1 MKQDWKDI
9 LKEGM
14 ANHEEQVPEG
24 LWENIE
30 QSLDERTAQR
40 KPMGYRWM
48 AYVAAAMIALATGSY
63 WLLRETP
70 ATVIPEGTP
79 VSSHTITQH
88 HTQPETS
95 AETFIPVEKPDLV
108 AQARP
113 AMSHQDSVEVLL
125 DNTATTEI
133 IEPDPEKPD
142 KTETIQ
148 PVVIDEKDYTQ
159 PEQTEET
166 KPENRQPSIAT
177 SLQNGSINNKR
188 RSKTA
193 SSGHKLTASI
203 YGNNAFGQAENRLW
217 AIKAAVKPGEG
228 LASAGEIHGQQ
239 TIKKDNNYYIGQSA
253 AASIKDNTYG
263 GYDAEI
269 DTPHT
274 SKDTKDPIS
283 ELKEKVKYE
292 KINAVPT
299 YPGMME
305 HVRYDHHLPIN
316 VGVSL
321 NYQLSERWG
330 ISSGLDYSLLASNL
344 YKESSLYSKQKL
356 HYIGVPLQMSF
367 FLLGN
372 NRWRIYVN
380 ASGEMQLNVSA
391 SMEQHLNGKEQQN
404 STISFGT
411 EKDRIQWSVGA
422 GAGIQFNL
430 NRTIGIYAEPG
441 FRHYFNNGSD
451 VDTYYK
457 LHPNTFNLQMGLRFN
472 IR

>member
-24 LWENIE
+24 LWESIE

-48 AYVAAAMIALATGSY
+48 AYAAAAMIALATGSY

-79 VSSHTITQH
+79 VSSHAITQH

-113 AMSHQDSVEVLL
+113 AMSHQDPVEVLL

-177 SLQNGSINNKR
+177 SQQNGSINNKR

-253 AASIKDNTYG
+253 AASIKDNTSG